1 MKKLFF
7 ILLTLMSSIS
17 LFSANVVVYSENFEN
32 ATVGATTLGNAD
44 AMNYGGGAVWTFGLE
59 TNYPITGLK
68 SGYFNVT
75 NTGSDWWTL
84 QYRIDSKFLVKQ
96 GVQYKVTFNI
106 QSSVAN
112 TIGFNV
118 QDAVDFKQTLNLK
131 GAYTIEKFSITTTP
145 MDRDDA
151 KANFMWAFGKPGV
164 PAEIWIDDIVIE
176 ELASTAVDEN
186 SIDKVKVWSTGNKLI
201 IDSSEL
207 CSANVYSITGQKIL
221 STPLNVSGRTS
232 VNISNNKIVL
242 VKLTSTNGVSKMIK
256 VQMN

>member
-1 MKKLFF
+1 MKKLFI
-7 ILLTLMSSIS
+7 ILVS
-17 LFSANVVVYSENFEN
+17 LSVSYTMFSANTVVYTENFEN

-68 SGYFNVT
+68 SGYFNNT

-84 QYRIDSKFLVKQ
+84 QYRIDSRFSVKQ

-112 TIGFNV
+112 TIGFYV
-118 QDAVDFKQTLNLK
+118 QDAVDFKQVLNLK
-131 GAYTIEKFSITTTP
+131 GGYAVEKYSIITAP

-151 KANFMWAFGKPGV
+151 KPNFMWTYGNPGV

-176 ELASTAVDEN
+176 EMLTTALIDN
-186 SIDKVKVWSTGNKLI
+186 SIDKVKVWSNGNKLI
-201 IDSSEL
+201 IDSPEL
-207 CSANVYSITGQKIL
+207 CSANVYSITGQKL
-221 STPLNVSGRTS
+221 FSSPLNVTGRTS
-232 VNISNNKIVL
+232 INISNCKIVL
-242 VKLTSTNGVSKMIK
+242 VKLTSTNGVSKTIK